1 VEGVGE
7 DVEAEGEADPTVEVT
22 QPARKN
28 GAITSKRGS
37 GDGQVLNDERR
48 NRCDEQEPGKVVEHH
63 GDLRV
68 SIRAE
73 ARDGHDQHR
82 NEEKHGRHR
91 AGEDL
96 DEGQDGCTSFCAP
109 HRIRQDRLRG
119 DHQADPDRGQSDAEW
134 NARPVAIELDNL
146 VGGVAR
152 TQREGKDAGN
162 QPASEGDGDGDGDG
176 PHQAQI
182 RTTVRVDR
190 VSHRAFPGLS
200 ADATSS
206 TRVCATAASL
216 GALARSLNSIV
227 LNLFLIDL
235 RIGQAE
241 PDGNPRK
248 LPTL

>member
-162 QPASEGDGDGDGDG
+162 QPASDGDGDGRGSTPGADQDHSASG
-176 PHQAQI
+176 SGESQGISRAQC
-182 RTTVRVDR
+182 RRNLLDQGMC
-190 VSHRAFPGLS
+190 HG
-200 ADATSS
+200 
-206 TRVCATAASL
+206 SL
-216 GALARSLNSIV
+216 LGRSREVLELNRFESFS
-227 LNLFLIDL
+227 N
-235 RIGQAE
+235 
-241 PDGNPRK
+241 
-248 LPTL
+248 